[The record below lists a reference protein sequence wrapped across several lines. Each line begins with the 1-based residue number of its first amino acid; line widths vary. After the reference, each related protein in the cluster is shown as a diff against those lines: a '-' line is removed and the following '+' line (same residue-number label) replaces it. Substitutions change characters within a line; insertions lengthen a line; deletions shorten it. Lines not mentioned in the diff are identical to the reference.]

1 MNFYDRI
8 FKTYEQNRR
17 IKKKKGTKCVG
28 FGLCELYSLKKKGGK
43 KMNRLDYEQF
53 KTVLTTKLEELLL
66 KSKKPYGYKKQVI
79 HKVNQDLDSISM
91 IGENIKMSP
100 TLYFNNMYD
109 YYNGTDAAIE
119 ELALNAFETML
130 EGVNQTEITE
140 ELPDKEKFMENIF
153 FQVINTE
160 KNKTYLLE
168 VPHREYLDL
177 SIIYRYAGNISD
189 NGMATATINYI
200 LMDEFKLTEEEL
212 YEAAYKNTRRI
223 LEPKVISAGI
233 PMMNMISND
242 MNIFGA
248 NGILYKDI
256 VAKEAKKLNTDV
268 YLIPSSIHEFLIQP
282 VSNTLKPKD
291 LKEIIKNANEN
302 VIGPEDYL
310 SDSLYIYKLE
320 TDTIEVI

>member
-1 MNFYDRI
+1 
-8 FKTYEQNRR
+8 
-17 IKKKKGTKCVG
+17 
-28 FGLCELYSLKKKGGK
+28 
-43 KMNRLDYEQF
+43 MNRLDYEQF

-79 HKVNQDLDSISM
+79 HKVNQDLDSISL

-223 LEPKVISAGI
+223 LEPKVVSPGF
-233 PMMNMISND
+233 PGFFMITND
-242 MNIFGA
+242 QNIFGA

-302 VIGPEDYL
+302 IIGPEDYL

>member
-1 MNFYDRI
+1 
-8 FKTYEQNRR
+8 
-17 IKKKKGTKCVG
+17 
-28 FGLCELYSLKKKGGK
+28 
-43 KMNRLDYEQF
+43 MNRLDYEQF
-53 KTVLTTKLEELLL
+53 KVVLATKLEDLLL
-66 KSKKPYGYKKQVI
+66 KSKKPYGYKKQVV
-79 HKVNQDLDSISM
+79 HKINQDLDSISL

-109 YYNGTDAAIE
+109 YYIDADVSVE
-119 ELALNAFETML
+119 EIALKAFETML
-130 EGVNQTEITE
+130 EGVKQTEITGE
-140 ELPDKEKFMENIF
+140 FPDKEKFMENIF

-160 KNKTYLLE
+160 KNKTLLLE
-168 VPHREYLDL
+168 IPHREYLDL
-177 SIIYRYAGNISD
+177 SIIYRYAVNISD
-189 NGMATATINYI
+189 NDIATTTINYI

-223 LEPKVISAGI
+223 LKPKVVSPGFTEFY
-233 PMMNMISND
+233 MITNEQ
-242 MNIFGA
+242 NIFGA

-256 VAKEAKKLNTDV
+256 IAKEAKKLNTDI

-291 LKEIIKNANEN
+291 LKEIIKDANEH
-302 VIGPEDYL
+302 VIDPEDYL

>member
-1 MNFYDRI
+1 
-8 FKTYEQNRR
+8 
-17 IKKKKGTKCVG
+17 
-28 FGLCELYSLKKKGGK
+28 
-43 KMNRLDYEQF
+43 MNRLDYEQF
-53 KTVLTTKLEELLL
+53 KIVLTTKLEELLL

-310 SDSLYIYKLE
+310 SDSLYIYKLG

>member
-1 MNFYDRI
+1 
-8 FKTYEQNRR
+8 
-17 IKKKKGTKCVG
+17 
-28 FGLCELYSLKKKGGK
+28 
-43 KMNRLDYEQF
+43 MNRLDYEQF
-53 KTVLTTKLEELLL
+53 KVALTTKLEELLL
-66 KSKKPYGYKKQVI
+66 KSKKPYGYKKQVV
-79 HKVNQDLDSISM
+79 HKVNQDLDSISL

-119 ELALNAFETML
+119 ELALKAFETML
-130 EGVNQTEITE
+130 EGVNQTEVTE
-140 ELPDKEKFMENIF
+140 EFPDKEKFMKNIF

-160 KNKTYLLE
+160 KNKTLLLE
-168 VPHREYLDL
+168 VPHRKYLDL
-177 SIIYRYAGNISD
+177 SIIYRYAVNISD
-189 NGMATATINYI
+189 NDIATTTINYI

-223 LEPKVISAGI
+223 LKPKIISPGL
-233 PMMNMISND
+233 PGFYMITND
-242 MNIFGA
+242 QNIFGA

-256 VAKEAKKLNTDV
+256 IAEEAKKLNTDI

-282 VSNTLKPKD
+282 VSDTLKPKD
-291 LKEIIKNANEN
+291 LKEIIKDANEN
-302 VIGPEDYL
+302 VIDPEDYL

>member
-1 MNFYDRI
+1 
-8 FKTYEQNRR
+8 
-17 IKKKKGTKCVG
+17 
-28 FGLCELYSLKKKGGK
+28 
-43 KMNRLDYEQF
+43 MNRLDYEQF
-53 KTVLTTKLEELLL
+53 KTVLTTRLEEMLM

-79 HKVNQDLDSISM
+79 HKVNQDLDSISL

-200 LMDEFKLTEEEL
+200 LIDEFKLTEEEL

-310 SDSLYIYKLE
+310 SDSLYIYKLG

>member
-1 MNFYDRI
+1 M
-8 FKTYEQNRR
+8 Q
-17 IKKKKGTKCVG
+17 
-28 FGLCELYSLKKKGGK
+28 
-43 KMNRLDYEQF
+43 
-53 KTVLTTKLEELLL
+53 TVLTTKLEELLL
-66 KSKKPYGYKKQVI
+66 KSKKPYGYRKQVV
-79 HKVNQDLDSISM
+79 HKVNQDLDSISL

-119 ELALNAFETML
+119 ELALKAFETMI
-130 EGVNQTEITE
+130 EGVKQTEVTE
-140 ELPDKEKFMENIF
+140 ELPDKEKFVENIF

-177 SIIYRYAGNISD
+177 SIIYRYAVNLSD
-189 NGMATATINYI
+189 NDIATATINYI

-212 YEAAYKNTRRI
+212 YEAAYKNTRR
-223 LEPKVISAGI
+223 LLKPKVTSPG
-233 PMMNMISND
+233 MSGLYMISND
-242 MNIFGA
+242 LNIFGA

-256 VAKEAKKLNTDV
+256 IAKEAKKLNTDI
-268 YLIPSSIHEFLIQP
+268 YLIPSSIHELIIQP
-282 VSNTLKPKD
+282 VSDTLKPQD
-291 LKEIIKNANEN
+291 LKEIIKDANEH
-302 VIGPEDYL
+302 VIDPEDYL

>member
-1 MNFYDRI
+1 
-8 FKTYEQNRR
+8 
-17 IKKKKGTKCVG
+17 
-28 FGLCELYSLKKKGGK
+28 
-43 KMNRLDYEQF
+43 MNRLDYEQF
-53 KTVLTTKLEELLL
+53 KVVIATKLEELLL
-66 KSKKPYGYKKQVI
+66 KSKKPYGYRKEVV
-79 HKVNQDLDSISM
+79 HKINQDLDSISL

-109 YYNGTDAAIE
+109 YYIGAEVSVE
-119 ELALNAFETML
+119 ELALKAFETML
-130 EGVNQTEITE
+130 EGINQTEITGE
-140 ELPDKEKFMENIF
+140 FPDKEKFMENIF

-160 KNKTYLLE
+160 KNKTLLLE

-177 SIIYRYAGNISD
+177 SIIYRYAVNISD
-189 NGMATATINYI
+189 NDIATTTINYI

-212 YEAAYKNTRRI
+212 YEAAYKNTRR
-223 LEPKVISAGI
+223 LLKPKVTSPGI
-233 PMMNMISND
+233 TGFYMLSND
-242 MNIFGA
+242 LNIFGA

-256 VAKEAKKLNTDV
+256 IAKEAKKLNTDI

-291 LKEIIKNANEN
+291 LKEIIRDANEN
-302 VIGPEDYL
+302 VIDPEDYL

>member
-1 MNFYDRI
+1 
-8 FKTYEQNRR
+8 
-17 IKKKKGTKCVG
+17 
-28 FGLCELYSLKKKGGK
+28 
-43 KMNRLDYEQF
+43 MNRLDYEQF

-223 LEPKVISAGI
+223 LEPKVISPGF
-233 PMMNMISND
+233 PGFFMITND
-242 MNIFGA
+242 QNIFGA

>member
-1 MNFYDRI
+1 
-8 FKTYEQNRR
+8 
-17 IKKKKGTKCVG
+17 
-28 FGLCELYSLKKKGGK
+28 
-43 KMNRLDYEQF
+43 MNRLDYEQF
-53 KTVLTTKLEELLL
+53 KVVLATKLEELLL
-66 KSKKPYGYKKQVI
+66 KSKKPYGYKKQVV
-79 HKVNQDLDSISM
+79 HKVNQDLDSISL

-109 YYNGTDAAIE
+109 YYNGTDASVE
-119 ELALNAFETML
+119 EVALKAFETML

-140 ELPDKEKFMENIF
+140 ELPDKEKFMKNVF

-177 SIIYRYAGNISD
+177 SIIYRYAVNISD
-189 NGMATATINYI
+189 NDIATAVVNNI

-212 YEAAYKNTRRI
+212 YETAYKNTRRI
-223 LEPKVISAGI
+223 LKPKVVSPGF
-233 PMMNMISND
+233 PGFYMITND
-242 MNIFGA
+242 QNIFGA

-256 VAKEAKKLNTDV
+256 IAKEAKKLNTDI

-282 VSNTLKPKD
+282 VSNNLKPKD
-291 LKEIIKNANEN
+291 LKEIIKNANEH
-302 VIGPEDYL
+302 VIDPEDYL

>member
-1 MNFYDRI
+1 
-8 FKTYEQNRR
+8 
-17 IKKKKGTKCVG
+17 
-28 FGLCELYSLKKKGGK
+28 
-43 KMNRLDYEQF
+43 MNRLDYEQF
-53 KTVLTTKLEELLL
+53 KVVLATRLEELLL
-66 KSKKPYGYKKQVI
+66 KSKKPYGYKKQVV
-79 HKVNQDLDSISM
+79 HKVNQDLDSISL

-109 YYNGTDAAIE
+109 YYIGADASIE
-119 ELALNAFETML
+119 ELALKAFETML
-130 EGVNQTEITE
+130 EGAKQTEITE

-177 SIIYRYAGNISD
+177 SIIYRYAVNLSD
-189 NGMATATINYI
+189 NDIATATINHI

-212 YEAAYKNTRRI
+212 YEAAYKNTRR
-223 LEPKVISAGI
+223 LLKPKVTSPGI
-233 PMMNMISND
+233 TGFYMISND
-242 MNIFGA
+242 LNIFGA

-256 VAKEAKKLNTDV
+256 IAKEAKKLGTDI

-291 LKEIIKNANEN
+291 LKEIIKDANEH
-302 VIGPEDYL
+302 V
-310 SDSLYIYKLE
+310 
-320 TDTIEVI
+320 

>member
-1 MNFYDRI
+1 
-8 FKTYEQNRR
+8 
-17 IKKKKGTKCVG
+17 
-28 FGLCELYSLKKKGGK
+28 
-43 KMNRLDYEQF
+43 MNRLDYEQF
-53 KTVLTTKLEELLL
+53 KTVLTTRLEEMLM

>member
-1 MNFYDRI
+1 
-8 FKTYEQNRR
+8 
-17 IKKKKGTKCVG
+17 
-28 FGLCELYSLKKKGGK
+28 
-43 KMNRLDYEQF
+43 MNRLDYEQF

-223 LEPKVISAGI
+223 LEPKVVSPGF
-233 PMMNMISND
+233 PGFFMITND
-242 MNIFGA
+242 QNIFGA

-256 VAKEAKKLNTDV
+256 IAKEAKKLNTDV

-291 LKEIIKNANEN
+291 LKEIIKDANEN

>member
-1 MNFYDRI
+1 
-8 FKTYEQNRR
+8 
-17 IKKKKGTKCVG
+17 
-28 FGLCELYSLKKKGGK
+28 
-43 KMNRLDYEQF
+43 MNRLDYEQF
-53 KTVLTTKLEELLL
+53 KVALTTKLEELLL
-66 KSKKPYGYKKQVI
+66 KSKKPYGYKKQVV
-79 HKVNQDLDSISM
+79 HKVNQDLDSISL

-109 YYNGTDAAIE
+109 YYNGTGAAIE
-119 ELALNAFETML
+119 ELALKAFETML
-130 EGVNQTEITE
+130 EGANQTEVTGE
-140 ELPDKEKFMENIF
+140 FPDKEKFMENIF

-160 KNKTYLLE
+160 KNKTLLLE
-168 VPHREYLDL
+168 IPHREYLDL
-177 SIIYRYAGNISD
+177 SIIYRYAVNLSD
-189 NGMATATINYI
+189 NDIATTTINYI

-223 LEPKVISAGI
+223 LKPKVVSPGL
-233 PMMNMISND
+233 PGFYMITND
-242 MNIFGA
+242 QNIFGA

-256 VAKEAKKLNTDV
+256 IAEEAKKLNTNI

-291 LKEIIKNANEN
+291 LKEIIKDANEN
-302 VIGPEDYL
+302 VIDPEDYL

>member
-1 MNFYDRI
+1 
-8 FKTYEQNRR
+8 
-17 IKKKKGTKCVG
+17 
-28 FGLCELYSLKKKGGK
+28 
-43 KMNRLDYEQF
+43 MNRLDYEQF

-79 HKVNQDLDSISM
+79 HKVNQDLDSISL

-200 LMDEFKLTEEEL
+200 LIDEFKLTEEEL

-310 SDSLYIYKLE
+310 SDSLYIYKLG

>member
-1 MNFYDRI
+1 
-8 FKTYEQNRR
+8 
-17 IKKKKGTKCVG
+17 
-28 FGLCELYSLKKKGGK
+28 
-43 KMNRLDYEQF
+43 MNRLDYEQF
-53 KTVLTTKLEELLL
+53 KVVIATKLEELLL
-66 KSKKPYGYKKQVI
+66 KSKKPYGYKKQVV
-79 HKVNQDLDSISM
+79 HKVNQDLDSISL

-109 YYNGTDAAIE
+109 YYIDAAASVE
-119 ELALNAFETML
+119 ELALKAFETML

-140 ELPDKEKFMENIF
+140 ELPDKDKFIENIF

-160 KNKTYLLE
+160 KNKTLLLE

-177 SIIYRYAGNISD
+177 SIIYRYAVNISD
-189 NGMATATINYI
+189 NDIATTTINYI

-212 YEAAYKNTRRI
+212 YEAAYKNTRR
-223 LEPKVISAGI
+223 LLKPKVTSPGI
-233 PMMNMISND
+233 TGFYMLSND
-242 MNIFGA
+242 LNIFGA

-256 VAKEAKKLNTDV
+256 IAKEAKKLNTDI

-282 VSNTLKPKD
+282 VSNILKPKD
-291 LKEIIKNANEN
+291 LKEIIKDANEH
-302 VIGPEDYL
+302 VIDPEDYL